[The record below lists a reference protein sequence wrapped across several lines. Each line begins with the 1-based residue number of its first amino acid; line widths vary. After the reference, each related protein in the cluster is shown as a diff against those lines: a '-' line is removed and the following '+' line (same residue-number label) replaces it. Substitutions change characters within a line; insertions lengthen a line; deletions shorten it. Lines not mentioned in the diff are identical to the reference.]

1 MTGAGPEEGRGGR
14 IVRASWA
21 GTAAFAATSVLAAF
35 VRPASVVALV
45 VALVLLAAGVVAFA
59 AAYVSAVRRS
69 RTHQIGV
76 WGLFF
81 LEGSAPPGLRRRL
94 LGSAAVEAMV
104 AVATAAARPNTSLAF
119 GILVPVYGLG
129 LSGLWGARHGRFPPR
144 AAPPAERSR
153 RA

>member
-1 MTGAGPEEGRGGR
+1 ML
-14 IVRASWA
+14 ASWA
-21 GTAAFAATSVLAAF
+21 GTATFTATAVLAAF
-35 VRPASVVALV
+35 VRGTSVVALV
-45 VALVLLAAGVVAFA
+45 VAVALFAVGLAAFA
-59 AAYVSAVRRS
+59 AAYVGAVARS

-81 LEGSAPPGLRRRL
+81 LEGSAPPALRRRL
-94 LGSAAVEAMV
+94 LGSAGVEALV

-129 LSGLWGARHGRFPPR
+129 LSALWSARHGRFPPR
-144 AAPPAERSR
+144 PAPPAEQRR